1 MSTVILRRL
10 AESKNLTN
18 NATACSRD
26 CLRLSDGSSTSFRK
40 AFTPLRMTP
49 FMKFSLNRTAV
60 GRTSSLAALDEARED
75 ARPPFIGAYA
85 PARVSGFL
93 FGWNRNALCLVLAF
107 ALAGGGRLN
116 ADPTFDSIAQE
127 IVGIF
132 DHSKNAVVKIEAM
145 DSHGLLCG
153 SGFFIDPN
161 GTIITSYTIGGESHD
176 IVVSVGDKKFPATR
190 LIGDSRSGI
199 ALLKVE
205 AQTPYLPLGKTD
217 ALTLSTPVMTIGYP
231 MDFPIT
237 PNFGIVGGFSI
248 KHLDRYF
255 STTHIRANIPVQRG
269 EGGSPLL
276 NMKGEVIGVLIS
288 VIDNGVGCFVLPIEA
303 AEKVRSDFIRFGE
316 VRPGWLGIGLADS
329 SAEGPAINQI
339 VAGAPAEKGGLQ
351 KGDFLLE
358 VAGKKI
364 SCLGDMLSV
373 SYYFTSGDEIPVT
386 YAHGDEKITVKLR
399 AVDHPSMHREVA
411 LAPQGMVI
419 QQAPE
424 R

>member
-1 MSTVILRRL
+1 MTIKIISKEDSRTSIRL
-10 AESKNLTN
+10 GY
-18 NATACSRD
+18 SRFFVF
-26 CLRLSDGSSTSFRK
+26 G
-40 AFTPLRMTP
+40 
-49 FMKFSLNRTAV
+49 LNR
-60 GRTSSLAALDEARED
+60 SALW
-75 ARPPFIGAYA
+75 
-85 PARVSGFL
+85 VV
-93 FGWNRNALCLVLAF
+93 LVLNLIF
-107 ALAGGGRLN
+107 VGGRLN
-116 ADPTFDSIAQE
+116 ADPVFDSIAQE
-127 IVGIF
+127 IIGIF
-132 DHSKNAVVKIEAM
+132 NHSKNAVVKIEAT
-145 DSHGLLCG
+145 DAHGLLCG

-176 IVVSVGDKKFPATR
+176 IVVSVGDKKFSATR

-217 ALTLSTPVMTIGYP
+217 SLSLSTPVMTIGYP

-237 PNFGIVGGFSI
+237 PNFGIIGGFSI
-248 KHLDRYF
+248 KHLNRYF

-303 AEKVRSDFIRFGE
+303 AEKVRSDFMRFGE
-316 VRPGWLGIGLADS
+316 VRPGWIGIGLTDPS
-329 SAEGPAINQI
+329 TEGPASQINRI
-339 VAGAPAEKGGLQ
+339 VASAPAEKGGLR
-351 KGDFLLE
+351 KGDVLLE

-364 SCLGDMLSV
+364 NGLGDMLSV

-386 YAHGDEKITVKLR
+386 YLRGDEKITVKLR
-399 AVDHPSMHREVA
+399 AVDHPSMPHKVA
-411 LAPQGMVI
+411 LVPQGMMLP
-419 QQAPE
+419 QASD